1 MKHKFKRLLSLL
13 LSLTML
19 TAALPTSAWAE
30 ESGLAQATGA
40 EAELPNEPEL
50 PVELPEVTIEPEL
63 PIEPTDTPTE
73 TPENTEQPTPQVT
86 EEPLPTPEPE
96 ATYRA
101 GMFVLVT
108 ENTRVFSDVDETA
121 DEVDGELYDGSFV
134 RTANVRVEE
143 VRKDGMGRTWLLVRY
158 LYGEEEP
165 DGEMAWTDTATVWVL
180 AEETQPSDAADYDV
194 TAYAFPFTPVE
205 LYAADTP
212 TRLQTLSG
220 NTGEF
225 YAGQTVYAY
234 SVHDDVQIASLK
246 NYGAIYATQHYIN
259 EHVVYCLEHTMN
271 SPGIKDNPEG
281 PYKVVDLAQYGQT
294 AGYSGIIYSEKT
306 MHAIGWVLR
315 HTFPYMGLDRYED
328 ECLEWSRAAGQFA
341 IREVIKQ
348 LEGSQYVRD
357 YWRMDDFYR
366 ATGQAPKEYL
376 EYARWLAA
384 NALTYA
390 QMTGEI
396 TVSNVSVSVANG
408 VCTGTA
414 TLTTDAPRIR
424 IRRSVGTITGYTG
437 GEDGTYV
444 YLNSGDTIT
453 VSQAGSGFSF
463 TAESVSTE
471 ELEANFLVAVPD
483 VNVQKVVIPQRGSP
497 YPLKSTEIRF
507 DMPNGALVVTKTDA
521 ASGAVLAG
529 ATFELTNASGTVVA
543 TQTID
548 ADGAAHF
555 DNLPAGNYTVREINA
570 PTGYLV
576 AVPDSQSVTVT
587 AGETTGAAFADERIR
602 GRIRIAKTDSLT
614 KEPLAGAEFTITRTD
629 GTGTPIVLTT
639 DANGYAETDWLD
651 YGQYR
656 VTESKVPAHY
666 ETSGFS
672 TEIDCTE
679 NGKTYLI
686 EVENEPTKGFIQIV
700 KTDALDGRPIEGVQ
714 FDIVDAGGN
723 VVGTMTTDANGAAT
737 SPALFKGQYTVR
749 EHENPTGYV
758 AELAQQDATV
768 NPDETTYLGAS
779 NQPIQGRIRIV
790 KRDQLTKELLAGAE
804 FTVTRISGLPS
815 HQGAGDGEVVAVITT
830 DADGVAETGWLT
842 WGTYRVT
849 ESKVPE
855 HFVDTGF
862 SADIVIDEENFK
874 TCELEV
880 ENEPTKG
887 FIRLTKTDR
896 ANGNPIAGVKFDI
909 YENDEYGN
917 ALVGS
922 MTTGADGVAIS
933 EPLRKG
939 RYIVREHG
947 ATKGYVFEEIA
958 LDATVKPDETTD
970 LAATNQPV
978 RVKIRI
984 YKRDKDEYAGD
995 NPNSKNRKTLPRQAS
1010 IDPPKSRGDGEL
1022 TGAVFQVLA
1031 GAAIKD
1037 RQGNVL
1043 FKKGDTVVDGLTTA
1057 GEDVSAA
1064 TGELWPG
1071 LYEIVELTPPK
1082 GYHPSEKHIFVDTV
1096 SAAGQSEEAVVE
1108 YEGLKTNTI
1117 RLGAQAIVKILGDDH
1132 DDPAPDRV
1140 EQPEA
1145 GAEFNVYLKSAGS
1158 YENARPFERDHLVT
1172 NKRGYAKTKA
1182 LPYGIYVLEQTK
1194 GKEGYEIKGAI
1205 EFEIDGT
1212 EDIQNPPPLTLSDR
1226 PILYRLRILKT
1237 DRETGKTVTL
1247 AHTSFKL
1254 KDANGETV
1262 RQTVH
1267 YPTEK
1272 EIDTFTTDETGGVTL
1287 PETLRWGL
1295 YYIEEISAPEG
1306 YAPDDAPREIELA
1319 YADDQT
1325 PLVQIRVEVGNTY
1338 LPAAIT
1344 LHKEAEVIRTT
1355 EANGEVLRTL
1365 HSESG
1370 EGFVFGL
1377 FSERDIHENGVTLLA
1392 DTLVAVGMTDEN
1404 GKLTFDG
1411 TFPHGDYYV
1420 RELQAKTGWK
1430 LNPNR
1435 FPITLEPG
1443 GDAVIRVELAQPIYD
1458 ELVYTPVTL
1467 TKTDI
1472 TGAKT
1477 VPDAQIEVRNEQG
1490 EIIYRAT
1497 TDTNGEI
1504 PDIPVTPGIYAF
1516 REILA
1521 PSGYALNEAETRF
1534 TVDEQGNVTGNTMLR
1549 DDYTRVQLRKQDEN
1563 GVPLSGVEFALV
1575 TETGMR
1581 LMTAV
1586 SDANG
1591 LVTFEKIPYGR
1602 YTVEETQ
1609 PLPGYFKAAVHVRLT
1624 VDGTFVNPNEPL
1636 ETVTNTPMRLAYKKV
1651 DTSGRPLAGVEF
1663 SLINAETNVVTEVA
1677 ASDENGEFIFRH
1689 IDYGDWIIRE
1699 TAAPNG
1705 YRRMEDMLLHIGEDF
1720 VQPEPI
1726 TLVNVPSS
1734 YMFMKMDGDGNPLSS
1749 VKFVLEDA
1757 NGNVL
1762 REMESSEDGTV
1773 LLENLDDGQY
1783 VVRETEALQG
1793 YVKTEDTLTFTI
1805 DESYVVPEEMPCLV
1819 NEKEDEKHDIQTGV
1833 DIELTPMMTEGAAL
1847 LLLAGIILI
1856 GRRLADRKRRKK

>member
-1 MKHKFKRLLSLL
+1 MKHKIKRLLSLL

-19 TAALPTSAWAE
+19 TAALPTSIWAE
-30 ESGLAQATGA
+30 ETGFAQATGA
-40 EAELPNEPEL
+40 EAELPNEPEETAE
-50 PVELPEVTIEPEL
+50 PEPPTELPEATDEPEL
-63 PIEPTDTPTE
+63 PSEPTELPPETE
-73 TPENTEQPTPQVT
+73 IPEGTAEPTPQVT

-96 ATYRA
+96 AAYQA
-101 GMFVLVT
+101 GVFVLVT

-143 VRKDGMGRTWLLVRY
+143 VRQDGMGRTWLLVRY

-165 DGEMAWTDTATVWVL
+165 DGEMAWTDTATVWVM

-205 LYAADTP
+205 LYAANNP
-212 TRLQTLSG
+212 PRLQTLSG

-246 NYGAIYATQHYIN
+246 NYGAIYATRHYIN

-271 SPGIKDNPEG
+271 SPGIRNNPDG
-281 PYKVVDLAQYGQT
+281 PYHVVDLAQYGQT
-294 AGYSGIIYSEKT
+294 QGYSGIIYSEKT

-315 HTFPYMGLDRYED
+315 HTFPFMGIDRYED

-376 EYARWLAA
+376 EYACWLAA

-483 VNVQKVVIPQRGSP
+483 ANVQKVVIPQRGSP

-507 DMPNGALVVTKTDA
+507 NMPNGALVVTKTDA
-521 ASGAVLAG
+521 ASGA
-529 ATFELTNASGTVVA
+529 
-543 TQTID
+543 
-548 ADGAAHF
+548 
-555 DNLPAGNYTVREINA
+555 
-570 PTGYLV
+570 
-576 AVPDSQSVTVT
+576 
-587 AGETTGAAFADERIR
+587 
-602 GRIRIAKTDSLT
+602 
-614 KEPLAGAEFTITRTD
+614 
-629 GTGTPIVLTT
+629 
-639 DANGYAETDWLD
+639 
-651 YGQYR
+651 
-656 VTESKVPAHY
+656 
-666 ETSGFS
+666 
-672 TEIDCTE
+672 
-679 NGKTYLI
+679 
-686 EVENEPTKGFIQIV
+686 
-700 KTDALDGRPIEGVQ
+700 
-714 FDIVDAGGN
+714 
-723 VVGTMTTDANGAAT
+723 
-737 SPALFKGQYTVR
+737 
-749 EHENPTGYV
+749 
-758 AELAQQDATV
+758 
-768 NPDETTYLGAS
+768 
-779 NQPIQGRIRIV
+779 
-790 KRDQLTKELLAGAE
+790 
-804 FTVTRISGLPS
+804 
-815 HQGAGDGEVVAVITT
+815 
-830 DADGVAETGWLT
+830 
-842 WGTYRVT
+842 
-849 ESKVPE
+849 
-855 HFVDTGF
+855 
-862 SADIVIDEENFK
+862 
-874 TCELEV
+874 
-880 ENEPTKG
+880 
-887 FIRLTKTDR
+887 
-896 ANGNPIAGVKFDI
+896 
-909 YENDEYGN
+909 
-917 ALVGS
+917 
-922 MTTGADGVAIS
+922 
-933 EPLRKG
+933 
-939 RYIVREHG
+939 
-947 ATKGYVFEEIA
+947 
-958 LDATVKPDETTD
+958 
-970 LAATNQPV
+970 
-978 RVKIRI
+978 
-984 YKRDKDEYAGD
+984 
-995 NPNSKNRKTLPRQAS
+995 
-1010 IDPPKSRGDGEL
+1010 
-1022 TGAVFQVLA
+1022 VLA

-1043 FKKGDTVVDGLTTA
+1043 FKKGDTVVDVLTTA
-1057 GEDVSAA
+1057 GEDASAA

-1226 PILYRLRILKT
+1226 PILCRLRILKT
-1237 DRETGKTVTL
+1237 DRETGKTITL

-1306 YAPDDAPREIELA
+1306 YLIQTESLPVMIGHDGDEPGQTYELNIEMQDEPVKGQILVKKTGDMLVGFETVDAYGYAVQKPVYEQRNLAGAVFELRAAEEIVGRDGTAWYAEGELVDTIITTAGGEDSSKLLPLGRYTLTEVKAPEGYAPDDAPHEIELA

-1392 DTLVAVGMTDEN
+1392 DTLVAVGTTDEN
-1404 GKLTFDG
+1404 GRLTFDG

-1420 RELQAKTGWK
+1420 RELQVKTGWK

-1443 GDAVIRVELAQPIYD
+1443 SDAVIRVELAQPIYD

-1477 VPDAQIEVRNEQG
+1477 VPGAQIEVRNEQG
-1490 EIIYRAT
+1490 EMIYRAT
-1497 TDTNGEI
+1497 TDANGEI
-1504 PDIPVTPGIYAF
+1504 PDIPVTPGTYTF

-1563 GVPLSGVEFALV
+1563 GAPLSGVEFALV

-1581 LMTAV
+1581 LTTAV

-1663 SLINAETNVVTEVA
+1663 SLINAATNVVTEVA
-1677 ASDENGEFIFRH
+1677 TSDENGEFIFRH

-1819 NEKEDEKHDIQTGV
+1819 NEKEDEKHDIQTSV